1 MLSDSTIKD
10 FDNVSKLIK
19 KIEKLNK
26 DCDYIEKNIMHFLF
40 NHSEI
45 FGKEEQKIL
54 KEAQEKFLH
63 LYRTRLADAMN
74 LYYSAVASDKLK
86 VI

>member
-10 FDNVSKLIK
+10 FDNVSKLIE
-19 KIEKLNK
+19 KIEKLNQ
-26 DCDYIEKNIMHFLF
+26 DCDKIADGLQKFLF
-40 NHSEI
+40 HHLV
-45 FGKEEQKIL
+45 FGKDEQQIL

-63 LYRTRLADAMN
+63 LYRARLADA
-74 LYYSAVASDKLK
+74 LQLFYSAVNSDKLK